1 MNRNFTEPPSLAEIE
16 AIALEAQENLP
27 EPLRSLS
34 QGVILHVDDF
44 PAEEVMAEMELET
57 PFDLLGLYVGIDLSQ
72 KSVFHQPEDIDRIY
86 LYRRPLLNYWCESG
100 EDLAH
105 LIRHVMIHEIGHHFG
120 LSDEAMERIEEGA

>member
-1 MNRNFTEPPSLAEIE
+1 MTARFSQPPSLAEIE

-34 QGVILHVDDF
+34 KGLILHVDDF
-44 PAEEVMAEMELET
+44 PSEEVMAEMELET

-72 KSVFHQPEDIDRIY
+72 KSVFHQPQDIDRIY
-86 LYRRPLLNYWCESG
+86 LYRQPLLNYWCESG

-105 LIRHVMIHEIGHHFG
+105 LVRHVMIHEIGHHFG
-120 LSDEAMERIEEGA
+120 LSDEAMERIEESA